1 MAWCD
6 NQPRALA
13 TLQADVERDFVG
25 KAFGLKTFPTIV
37 LLPQGQV
44 RCVCFVAVA
53 RLPLTRRC
61 RKCAS
66 M

>member
-44 RCVCFVAVA
+44 RYVFVLL
-53 RLPLTRRC
+53 RLHAC
-61 RKCAS
+61 R
-66 M
+66 